1 MTGGREAGAAV
12 LPRSFFDG
20 PALEVAPRL
29 LGCVLRHDSPD
40 GPVAMVI
47 TEVEAYAGPD
57 DPASHAYRGQT
68 ARNAVMFGPPG
79 YVYVYFTYGMHFCAN
94 LVCQPA
100 GSVSAILLR
109 AGRIIEG
116 ADLAATRRW
125 PQPAAGPVGYEG
137 PGDGV
142 GLRGAATGGAV
153 PGGASPGG
161 AGPGGA
167 WAVPVRAVPVRKV
180 PARKVPGRAVSGLA
194 VRCPV
199 PPEPEPEPE
208 PGAGPGARD
217 PRRVA
222 PRDLAGG
229 QARLCQA
236 LGIDRGLNGA
246 DACDPASP
254 LRVLA
259 APPGAAP
266 AGQVCSGPRI
276 GISQAADRPW
286 RFWLAGEPSVTR
298 YRVFTPRR
306 RSR

>member
-1 MTGGREAGAAV
+1 MTGAGPARSSDAEAV
-12 LPRSFFDG
+12 LPRGFFDD
-20 PALEVAPRL
+20 PALQVAPRL
-29 LGCVLRHDSPD
+29 LGCVLRHDSRD
-40 GPVAMVI
+40 GPVSLVI

-94 LVCQPA
+94 LVCQPP

-109 AGRIIEG
+109 AGRIIDG
-116 ADLAATRRW
+116 ADLAAARRW
-125 PQPAAGPVGYEG
+125 PQPAADSASP
-137 PGDGV
+137 
-142 GLRGAATGGAV
+142 AARSSPAA
-153 PGGASPGG
+153 PGGPSSPVAPSGPSSPVAPSGPSSPATPASPADP
-161 AGPGGA
+161 AG
-167 WAVPVRAVPVRKV
+167 
-180 PARKVPGRAVSGLA
+180 
-194 VRCPV
+194 
-199 PPEPEPEPE
+199 
-208 PGAGPGARD
+208 

-229 QARLCQA
+229 PARLCQA
-236 LGIDRGLNGA
+236 LGIDRALNGA

-254 LRVLA
+254 LRVLV
-259 APPGAAP
+259 APPGAAL
-266 AGQVCSGPRI
+266 AGPVCSGPRI